1 MNDTHKTTEY
11 TASVREYINS
21 LSENELI
28 EYGHNEFD
36 GKDQMFAAL
45 DTIDKLAAYDEE
57 AARSAYQS
65 FMEVNLGGTSIEFK
79 D

>member
-45 DTIDKLAAYDEE
+45 DTVDKLAAHDEE
-57 AARSAYQS
+57 AARTAYLE
-65 FMEVNLGGTSIEFK
+65 FMDSNLAGMSIVLK

>member
-28 EYGHNEFD
+28 EYASISTTNGF
-36 GKDQMFAAL
+36 FSL
-45 DTIDKLAAYDEE
+45 LCDTRLLRSNSLLLYSLICVAMPGLSMPELAG
-57 AARSAYQS
+57 S
-65 FMEVNLGGTSIEFK
+65 N
-79 D
+79 

>member
-36 GKDQMFAAL
+36 GKDKMFAAL
-45 DTIDKLAAYDEE
+45 DTIDKLAAYNEEE
-57 AARSAYQS
+57 ARMAYLN
-65 FMEVNLGGTSIEFK
+65 FLEVNLGGLSIEFK

>member
-36 GKDQMFAAL
+36 GKDQMF
-45 DTIDKLAAYDEE
+45 DKLAAHSEEE
-57 AARSAYQS
+57 ARMAYLN
-65 FMEVNLGGTSIEFK
+65 FLEVNLCGFSTEFK

>member
-28 EYGHNEFD
+28 EYGHNEC
-36 GKDQMFAAL
+36 
-45 DTIDKLAAYDEE
+45 
-57 AARSAYQS
+57 R
-65 FMEVNLGGTSIEFK
+65 
-79 D
+79 

>member
-45 DTIDKLAAYDEE
+45 DTIDKLARF
-57 AARSAYQS
+57 RSS
-65 FMEVNLGGTSIEFK
+65 
-79 D
+79 

>member
-45 DTIDKLAAYDEE
+45 DPIDSWPPTTKKKLAWPSE
-57 AARSAYQS
+57 
-65 FMEVNLGGTSIEFK
+65 LP
-79 D
+79 